1 MKNLIVT
8 LLLTGMSIILYSQTE
23 IAATPTDIAPLL
35 IGEKIPDISLSDVT
49 GKSVKIL
56 DLAAQKP
63 SVVIFYRGGWCPYC
77 NVHLAQLQQIEA
89 DIIKAGYQILA
100 ISPDSPENLAATIS
114 KNDLKYTLLS
124 DHQSVAIKGFGLA
137 FRAPNNYEAMLQKAS
152 GGSNL
157 NVLPVP
163 AVFIINQQG
172 NVIFEYIN
180 PDYKSRL
187 KGSLLLAVL
196 NELK

>member
-8 LLLTGMSIILYSQTE
+8 LLLSGMSIILYSQTE

-35 IGEKIPDISLSDVT
+35 IGEKIPDISLLDVT

-114 KNDLKYTLLS
+114 KNDLKYTMLS